1 MKTPYSFLFIPVLF
15 FLTQCGSTPDYS
27 ELKLRVIDAKKLKS
41 GGLLN
46 WSVSNPKNK
55 VYSILSL
62 ELADQ
67 SLEASEGE
75 VRLPEYPLGDQELK
89 ATLLVDQDTIVRTKT
104 VRLLAK
110 NPPKLYTYTLLNE
123 FRHDPSSYT
132 QGLEF
137 YGDTLL
143 ESTGKRGASVLR
155 KIDFES
161 GEVYAQTALENNYF
175 GEGITVWE
183 DQAIWLTWE
192 AGLGFVYDLK
202 GLVREKS
209 FVYGE
214 SQQGWGLCHDD
225 AFLYKSDG
233 TNHLW
238 KLDPKTLEERGSI
251 QMVTHKSLY
260 NKANELE
267 YVDGKIYANVY
278 QKQSIMIIDAKSGA
292 LTGVVNMGGLMD
304 RIKKGEEWD
313 PLNSVL
319 NGIAYHPGRDSFFV
333 TGKNWNKL
341 FEIRFEEK

>member
-27 ELKLRVIDAKKLKS
+27 ELKLRVSDAKKLKS
-41 GGLLN
+41 GGLLK

-161 GEVYAQTALENNYF
+161 GEVYAQTTLENNYF

-292 LTGVVNMGGLMD
+292 LTGVVNMGGLME
-304 RIKKGEEWD
+304 RVKKGAEWD

>member
-1 MKTPYSFLFIPVLF
+1 MKTPSSFLFIPVLF

-27 ELKLRVIDAKKLKS
+27 ELKLRVSDAKKLKS
-41 GGLLN
+41 GGLLK

-161 GEVYAQTALENNYF
+161 GEVYAQTTLENNYF

-292 LTGVVNMGGLMD
+292 LTGVVNMGGLME
-304 RIKKGEEWD
+304 RVKKGAEWD

>member
-1 MKTPYSFLFIPVLF
+1 MKTRFFLLF
-15 FLTQCGSTPDYS
+15 TPLLFLLTQCSSETDYS
-27 ELKLRVIDAKKLKS
+27 DLKLRVTDAKKLKS
-41 GGLLN
+41 GGQLN
-46 WSVSNPKNK
+46 WSVSNPEKRT
-55 VYSILSL
+55 YSVLSL
-62 ELADQ
+62 ELAQ
-67 SLEASEGE
+67 QPLVAEEGE
-75 VRLPEYPLGDQELK
+75 VHLPEYPLGDQELK
-89 ATLLVDQDTIVRTKT
+89 VVLQIDQDTIIRRKT
-104 VRLLAK
+104 VRILAK

-123 FRHDPSSYT
+123 FRHDPSFYT

-155 KIDFES
+155 KIDFET

-175 GEGITVWE
+175 GEGITVWNK
-183 DQAIWLTWE
+183 QVIWLTWE
-192 AGLGFVYDLK
+192 AGLGFVYDLE

-209 FVYGE
+209 FVYGQ

-225 AFLYKSDG
+225 QYLYKSDG

-238 KLDPKTLEERGSI
+238 KLDPNSLEEKGSI

-267 YVDGKIYANVY
+267 YVDGMIYANVY

-292 LTGVVNMGGLMD
+292 LTGVVNMGGLID

>member
-1 MKTPYSFLFIPVLF
+1 MKTPYSFLFIPALF
-15 FLTQCGSTPDYS
+15 LLTQCGSTPDYS
-27 ELKLRVIDAKKLKS
+27 ELKLRVTDAKKLKS

-55 VYSILSL
+55 AYSVLSL

-75 VRLPEYPLGDQELK
+75 VQLPEYPLGDQELK

-155 KIDFES
+155 KINFES

-175 GEGITVWE
+175 GEGITVWD